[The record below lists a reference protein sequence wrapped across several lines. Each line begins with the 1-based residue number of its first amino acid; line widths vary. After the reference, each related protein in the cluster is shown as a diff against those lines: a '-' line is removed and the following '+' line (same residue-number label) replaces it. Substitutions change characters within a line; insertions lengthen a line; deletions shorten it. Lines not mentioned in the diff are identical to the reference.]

1 MYVLTHAEV
10 CTRKLCCSSCLLRF
24 NGPSCN
30 CAGKPCKESYR
41 SLCSHAYKA
50 GCPALHA
57 LPTPPIVVVLRAAT
71 EKAVP

>member
-1 MYVLTHAEV
+1 MYVLPHAEV

-30 CAGKPCKESYR
+30 CVDKPCKESHR
-41 SLCSHAYKA
+41 PLCHRAYEA
-50 GCPALHA
+50 GCPALNA
-57 LPTPPIVVVLRAAT
+57 LSTQPIVVVLRAAT